1 MRRMRRHTKSNNL
14 LFLVI
19 YLKFDRTIAPVAVK
33 NQEAIYTSCLIF
45 RMRIEI
51 LNLVYSELIINLSII
66 A

>member
-1 MRRMRRHTKSNNL
+1 MRRYIKSNNL

-19 YLKFDRTIAPVAVK
+19 YLKFDRIMAPVAVK

-45 RMRIEI
+45 QIRIEI
-51 LNLVYSELIINLSII
+51 LDLVYSELIINLSII